1 MPYYSGS
8 FNDMAG
14 LRSALVNA
22 CTANG
27 WSASGNFLSKG
38 AAVLQL
44 VAGLTDLTLRGGTG
58 RAGDALVEAAPG
70 VGRIGTL
77 GPQPVTFPG
86 SYEVYVFTA
95 PDEVYLRINYNV
107 EFWQWLAFGISDVP
121 GVPGTGL
128 WFGGSSALTPPASIN
143 IAADGG
149 GANTNAVDRS
159 TGALFY
165 GSDNP
170 FMTAQHRH
178 AFVHHGFDGRGWSGE
193 TPAAELTN
201 NASIVA
207 ALVPKLGRL
216 PNGWNSADVLLNS
229 QVYVRRADDKQS
241 LVADLAH
248 SRFLRVDNY
257 QPGDIIPIGPDR
269 WKVAPW
275 YRKNADARD
284 GGSNIQHTGTF
295 GWAIRYEGP

>member
-27 WSASGNFLSKG
+27 WTASGNFLSKG

-58 RAGDALVEAAPG
+58 RDGDALVEPAPG
-70 VGRIGTL
+70 AGRIGTL

-86 SYEVYVFTA
+86 SYEVYVFTS

-107 EFWQWLAFGISDVP
+107 EFWQWLAFGVSDVP

-128 WFGGSSALTPPASIN
+128 WFGGAMRQTSVSAVSID
-143 IAADGG
+143 AGG
-149 GANTNAVDRS
+149 GGPILSRQDLTSA
-159 TGALFY
+159 ALFH
-165 GSDNP
+165 GGDNSQVP
-170 FMTAQHRH
+170 AASKSSFA
-178 AFVHHGFDGRGWSGE
+178 HHGFDGLEWSG
-193 TPAAELTN
+193 AAPSGQLTN

-207 ALVPKLGRL
+207 ALAPKLARQ
-216 PNGWNSADVLLNS
+216 PNAWNSADVLLNT
-229 QVYVRRADDKQS
+229 QVYVRRLDDKQT

-248 SRFLRVDNY
+248 CRFLRIDNY
-257 QPGDIIPIGPDR
+257 QPGDIIPLGPDR

-275 YRKNADARD
+275 YRKNTAQRD

-295 GWAIRYEGP
+295 GWAIRYDGP

>member
-27 WSASGNFLSKG
+27 WSASGEFLSKG

-58 RAGDALVEAAPG
+58 RDGDALVEPAPG
-70 VGRIGTL
+70 AGRIGTL

-86 SYEVYVFTA
+86 SYEVYVFTS

-121 GVPGTGL
+121 GVPGSGL
-128 WFGGSSALTPPASIN
+128 WFGGTMALTAASNISIN
-143 IAADGG
+143 AAGG
-149 GANTNAVDRS
+149 GATTAS
-159 TGALFY
+159 PGHTSAAMFH
-165 GSDNP
+165 GSDDVNLA
-170 FMTAQHRH
+170 AQHKTS
-178 AFVHHGFDGRGWSGE
+178 FVHHGFDELGWSG
-193 TPAAELTN
+193 AAPQNSQIN

-207 ALVPKLGRL
+207 ALAPKLARL
-216 PNGWNSADVLLNS
+216 PNAWNSADVLLNT
-229 QVYVRRADDKQS
+229 QVYVRRPDDKQT
-241 LVADLAH
+241 LVADLSHA
-248 SRFLRVDNY
+248 RFLRIDNY
-257 QPGDIIPIGPDR
+257 QPGDIIQIGPDR

-275 YRKNADARD
+275 YRKNTAALD
-284 GGSNIQHTGTF
+284 GGSIQHTGTF